1 MYVCMYVCMC
11 VNVCDFL
18 LYRIEVAI
26 AEKFLRRNGFIV
38 ASDYDVCSSDSN
50 SSGSGSGSGSG
61 SRPRREALHY
71 ACVWGIRINTFETRN
86 IL

>member
-1 MYVCMYVCMC
+1 MYVCMYVC
-11 VNVCDFL
+11 VNMRDFL
-18 LYRIEVAI
+18 LHRIEVAI

-38 ASDYDVCSSDSN
+38 ASDYDVCSSDNN
-50 SSGSGSGSGSG
+50 SSGSG
-61 SRPRREALHY
+61 SRPRRGALHY

>member
-1 MYVCMYVCMC
+1 MYVCMYVC

-18 LYRIEVAI
+18 LHRIEAAI

-50 SSGSGSGSGSG
+50 SSDSDSG

>member
-1 MYVCMYVCMC
+1 MYVCMYVC

-18 LYRIEVAI
+18 LHRIEAAI

-38 ASDYDVCSSDSN
+38 ASDYDVCSSDIGSD
-50 SSGSGSGSGSG
+50 SGSGSGSG
-61 SRPRREALHY
+61 PRREALHY
-71 ACVWGIRINTFETRN
+71 ACIWGIRINTFETRN